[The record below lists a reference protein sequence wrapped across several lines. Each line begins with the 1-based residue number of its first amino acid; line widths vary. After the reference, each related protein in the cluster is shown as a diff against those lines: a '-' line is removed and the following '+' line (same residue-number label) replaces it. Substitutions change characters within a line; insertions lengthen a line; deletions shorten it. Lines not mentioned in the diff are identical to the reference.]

1 MKKEILVSI
10 RVSCLFSH
18 FFSIGT
24 IDLLLYIFFFDEK
37 PSFIYWYF
45 FFPLLCLFFLFLFWL
60 MDMLLIVY
68 TINYMCK
75 LH

>member
-24 IDLLLYIFFFDEK
+24 IDLLLYIG
-37 PSFIYWYF
+37 I